1 VDTLFDPQFAG
12 VIHYKRTLES
22 CDFREITTTVTYQF
36 LVKDPLDASVLNM
49 IATST
54 NQKINDYL
62 RDSTNLREMQ
72 AVHEL
77 VKMADAVAYPA
88 EYYGTYHL
96 AKCVF
101 GLVVAANRNGPI

>member
-1 VDTLFDPQFAG
+1 
-12 VIHYKRTLES
+12 
-22 CDFREITTTVTYQF
+22 
-36 LVKDPLDASVLNM
+36 M

-88 EYYGTYHL
+88 ESYGTRTIWYCL
-96 AKCVF
+96 
-101 GLVVAANRNGPI
+101 